1 MQGQEHLQLLLTE
14 RGWKRETVHANTICP
29 RPTKNLQTKTPR
41 FKFVKSWIKLRTRCR
56 IADDAI
62 RKLWRNPTISGP
74 AAGRANRQQPAT
86 HQFVRPLRHRRFVA
100 GRSHGYACQPGQC
113 VVHRAPRRFG
123 PFWPPVPATQPLLVG
138 LLNSV
143 AVLVRL
149 LLVRACVPSQPIHLS
164 SARSRTCTSSQVRCR
179 RRRKPVWTLNRRRQ
193 VLIGSGF
200 GSGNAK
206 IQLKLEASSTY
217 TLWYLMTTCPI

>member
-100 GRSHGYACQPGQC
+100 GRFLSAVPWICMSARPMRG
-113 VVHRAPRRFG
+113 APCAAPIR
-123 PFWPPVPATQPLLVG
+123 PLLA
-138 LLNSV
+138 SSSSHAAV
-143 AVLVRL
+143 ACWAAEFGRGSCSSFAG
-149 LLVRACVPSQPIHLS
+149 ACVCAQPTNSLVLCPVSYVHVQS
-164 SARSRTCTSSQVRCR
+164 GQV
-179 RRRKPVWTLNRRRQ
+179 
-193 VLIGSGF
+193 S
-200 GSGNAK
+200 
-206 IQLKLEASSTY
+206 
-217 TLWYLMTTCPI
+217 